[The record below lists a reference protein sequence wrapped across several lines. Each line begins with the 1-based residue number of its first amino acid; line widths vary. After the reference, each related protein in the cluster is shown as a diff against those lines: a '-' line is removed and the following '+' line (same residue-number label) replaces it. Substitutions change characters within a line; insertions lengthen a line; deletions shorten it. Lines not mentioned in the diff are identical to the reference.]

1 MAWLLDT
8 NAVIAILNGSSPRL
22 VERLRSHAPDEVG
35 LSVIALHELHYGARK
50 SARVEANLALLDRL
64 RFQIIPFETQDAEE
78 AGRIRADL
86 ARQGR
91 PIGPYDALIAGQAR
105 ARGLTL
111 VTANLREFLR
121 VEGLKVE
128 DWTA

>member
-1 MAWLLDT
+1 MAYLLDT
-8 NAVIAILNGSSPRL
+8 NAVIVLLNGSSPEL
-22 VERLRSHAPDEVG
+22 VERLRSHAPDQVG
-35 LSVIALHELHYGARK
+35 LSVIALHELHFGAWK
-50 SARVEANLALLDRL
+50 SARIEANLAVLARL
-64 RFQIIPFETQDAEE
+64 RFQIIPFETEDAEE

-105 ARGLTL
+105 ARSLTL
-111 VTANLREFLR
+111 VTANMREFLR
-121 VEGLKVE
+121 VEGLTVE

>member
-1 MAWLLDT
+1 MAYLLDT
-8 NAVIAILNGSSPRL
+8 NAVIAIINGTSPGL

-35 LSVIALHELHYGARK
+35 LSVIALHELHYGAWR
-50 SARVEANLALLDRL
+50 SARIETNLAVLGRL
-64 RFQIIPFETQDAEE
+64 RFQIISFEARDAEE
-78 AGRIRADL
+78 AGHIRANL
-86 ARQGR
+86 AQQGR

-111 VTANLREFLR
+111 VTANLREFDR
-121 VEGLKVE
+121 VEGLNIE